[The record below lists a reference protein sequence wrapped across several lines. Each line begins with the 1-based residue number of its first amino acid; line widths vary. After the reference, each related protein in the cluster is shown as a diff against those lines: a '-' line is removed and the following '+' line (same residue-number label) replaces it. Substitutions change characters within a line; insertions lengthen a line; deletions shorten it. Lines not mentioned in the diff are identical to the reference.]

1 VIVQQRNHGG
11 SALLHT
17 VEART
22 RKQSCGFAAI
32 RQASGWICRSS
43 SATVIGPILFVAS
56 VGWKTSARQRA
67 TMKMHRF
74 IP

>member
-1 VIVQQRNHGG
+1 MIVQLRKYGCN
-11 SALLHT
+11 ALLHT

-43 SATVIGPILFVAS
+43 SATVIRPILFVAM